1 MSSTALWTDESSL
14 MIDYDAFLMSIDG
27 MNYVFSSVL
36 LNVSMI
42 GTALTTAASVL
53 QPDFLINDTFV
64 FKFLNIFKFFFIYT
78 GKQYTI

>member
-53 QPDFLINDTFV
+53 QPDFLIIDTFV

-78 GKQYTI
+78 GKQHTI

>member
-1 MSSTALWTDESSL
+1 MSSIALWTDESSL

-53 QPDFLINDTFV
+53 QPDFLISDTFV
-64 FKFLNIFKFFFIYT
+64 FKYLNIFKFFFIYT
-78 GKQYTI
+78 GKQHTI